1 MTEVVTKHEN
11 SPEVETKYKP
21 GIEGFFK
28 RVKKFVRIT
37 EKVQEAVEKVPQE
50 QVTKEQAE
58 KVSGLGFF
66 ERIGAAIDR
75 GIDKVKS
82 GAEKAWEGVKD
93 RFEKGK
99 EYFKAKS
106 EEISDRRK
114 ELGIVDTVKS
124 YVQDGVDSARSGIKL
139 VEAKWKDAEVSQLV
153 DARAGLRKSYEE
165 AKQMRAEGKVVPEGY
180 ILNRAQLR
188 AALKPIRTAELAAR
202 AERRALRAEAKKLRR
217 RIEKKQNAREL
228 LQQVRNGNAS
238 LAPAAAI

>member
-37 EKVQEAVEKVPQE
+37 EKVQEATQQVPQE
-50 QVTKEQAE
+50 QVE

-66 ERIGAAIDR
+66 ERVGAAIDR
-75 GIDKVKS
+75 GIDKVKTR
-82 GAEKAWEGVKD
+82 AKKAWEGVKD

-106 EEISDRRK
+106 EEISNRRK

-124 YVQDGVDSARSGIKL
+124 YVQDGLDSARSGIKL
-139 VEAKWKDAEVSQLV
+139 IEAKWKDAEVSQLV
-153 DARAGLRKSYEE
+153 DARASLRKSYEE
-165 AKQMRAEGKVVPEGY
+165 AKQMRAKGEAVPEGY

-202 AERRALRAEAKKLRR
+202 AERKALRAEAKKLRG
-217 RIEKKQNAREL
+217 RIEKKQNVVEL
-228 LQQVRNGNAS
+228 LRKAKSNS
-238 LAPAAAI
+238 APVAAAAAI

>member
-37 EKVQEAVEKVPQE
+37 EKVQEATQQVPQE
-50 QVTKEQAE
+50 QVE

-66 ERIGAAIDR
+66 ERVGAAIDR
-75 GIDKVKS
+75 GIDKVKTR
-82 GAEKAWEGVKD
+82 AKKAWEGVKD

-106 EEISDRRK
+106 EEISNRRK
-114 ELGIVDTVKS
+114 ELGIVDTVGS
-124 YVQDGVDSARSGIKL
+124 LVLDGVDSVRSGIKL
-139 VEAKWKDAEVSQLV
+139 IGAKWKDAEVSQLV
-153 DARAGLRKSYEE
+153 DARASLRKSYEE
-165 AKQMRAEGKVVPEGY
+165 AKQMRAKGEAVPEGY

-188 AALKPIRTAELAAR
+188 EALKPIRTAELTAR
-202 AERRALRAEAKKLRR
+202 AERKALRAEAKKLRG
-217 RIEKKQNAREL
+217 RIEKKQNVVEL
-228 LQQVRNGNAS
+228 LRKAKSNS
-238 LAPAAAI
+238 APVAAAAAI

>member
-37 EKVQEAVEKVPQE
+37 EKVQEATQQVPQE
-50 QVTKEQAE
+50 QVE

-66 ERIGAAIDR
+66 ERVGAAIDR
-75 GIDKVKS
+75 GIDKVKTR
-82 GAEKAWEGVKD
+82 AKKAWEGVKD

-106 EEISDRRK
+106 EEISNRRK

-124 YVQDGVDSARSGIKL
+124 YVQDGLDSARSGIKL
-139 VEAKWKDAEVSQLV
+139 IEAKWKDAEVSQLV
-153 DARAGLRKSYEE
+153 DARASLRKSYEE
-165 AKQMRAEGKVVPEGY
+165 AKQMRAKGEAVPEGY
-180 ILNRAQLR
+180 ILNRARLR
-188 AALKPIRTAELAAR
+188 EALKPIRTAELAAR
-202 AERRALRAEAKKLRR
+202 AERKALRAEAKKLRG
-217 RIEKKQNAREL
+217 RIEKKQNVVEL
-228 LQQVRNGNAS
+228 LRKAKSNS
-238 LAPAAAI
+238 APVAAAAAI

>member
-37 EKVQEAVEKVPQE
+37 EKVQEATQQVPQE
-50 QVTKEQAE
+50 QVE

-66 ERIGAAIDR
+66 ERVGAAIDR
-75 GIDKVKS
+75 GIDKVKTR
-82 GAEKAWEGVKD
+82 AKKAWEGVKD

-106 EEISDRRK
+106 EEISNRRK

-124 YVQDGVDSARSGIKL
+124 YVQDGLDSARSGIKL
-139 VEAKWKDAEVSQLV
+139 IEAKWKDAEVSQLV
-153 DARAGLRKSYEE
+153 DARASLRKSYEE
-165 AKQMRAEGKVVPEGY
+165 AKQMRAKGEAVPEGY

-217 RIEKKQNAREL
+217 RIEKKQNVVEL
-228 LQQVRNGNAS
+228 LRKAKSNS
-238 LAPAAAI
+238 APVAAAAAI